1 MKILKASYNEYCG
14 YHLCVDKIPEI
25 TYEKMGSHYIGTATY
40 KKQIIFS
47 HFLKYSKS
55 TKYSKAF
62 AGREITLKMKDGSA
76 QIIKDDWWDAGSYT
90 EDGTKYIHVGLATID
105 SLRNCYVFYAY
116 NINEK
121 FFKKMLN
128 DYFLRDKLYESD
140 EIRKWIFMQQK
151 FYPAK
156 YLGNQIDGIMVS
168 EYGDIVNKYTKEI
181 EGHNVNYFKI
191 KNLNGKYKTFSGTI
205 FKCKKNKYGKY
216 IYEGNYLKLLMESLP
231 HLSRDEIIKR
241 CKLKDYYKFSKDD
254 KERNDSNG

>member
-1 MKILKASYNEYCG
+1 MKILKASYNEYTG

-25 TYEKMGSHYIGTATY
+25 TYEKVGSHYVGTATY
-40 KKQIIFS
+40 RNQIIFS
-47 HFLKYSKS
+47 DFLKYGKS

-62 AGREITLKMKDGSA
+62 AGREITLKMKDGST

-121 FFKKMLN
+121 FLKKMLN
-128 DYFLRDKLYESD
+128 DYFSRDRLYKSD
-140 EIRKWIFMQQK
+140 EIEKWIVMQQK
-151 FYPAK
+151 FYPAR

-168 EYGDIVNKYTKEI
+168 EFGDIVNKYTKEN
-181 EGHNVNYFKI
+181 EGYR
-191 KNLNGKYKTFSGTI
+191 LNCLKLKGSKTFPI
-205 FKCKKNKYGKY
+205 ILFKCKKNEFGKY

-231 HLSRDEIIKR
+231 HLSRDEIIKK
-241 CKLKDYYKFSKDD
+241 CKLKDYYKIK
-254 KERNDSNG
+254 

>member
-25 TYEKMGSHYIGTATY
+25 TYEKVGSHYVGTAKY
-40 KKQIIFS
+40 NNQIIFS
-47 HFLKYSKS
+47 DFLKYSPH
-55 TKYSKAF
+55 TKYSRAF
-62 AGREITLKMKDGSA
+62 AGREITLKMKDGST

-121 FFKKMLN
+121 FLKKLL
-128 DYFLRDKLYESD
+128 DAYLSQDKLYESD

-151 FYPAK
+151 FYPAI
-156 YLGNQIDGIMVS
+156 YFGNQIDGIMVS
-168 EYGDIVNKYTKEI
+168 EFGDIVNKYTKEI
-181 EGHNVNYFKI
+181 EGQRINCIKI
-191 KNLNGKYKTFSGTI
+191 KKIINEEYKTFPVII
-205 FKCKKNKYGKY
+205 FKCKKNKFGKY

-231 HLSRDEIIKR
+231 HLSRNEIIKN
-241 CKLKDYYKFSKDD
+241 CKLKDYYKF
-254 KERNDSNG
+254 E